1 MRNPHLTQ
9 LNPSLDF
16 APAGPEQ
23 TLHNSLFE
31 EGKITLK
38 IKKPLGY
45 FFQKKY
51 NNLCWNKKTI
61 ILNILYN
68 TNMTLLWSSHMLYY
82 YTVLL
87 DYTSLLVPEKQ
98 YGKYVQIPSI
108 QKMAGKIKWTLF
120 YPKRSQKELWMTG
133 KCHNW
138 LHRSHNSR
146 NIAIFILY
154 SYYTHLSKLLPTL
167 TMWFWMQLLSLIK
180 MKLAPSF
187 ISVIN

>member
-1 MRNPHLTQ
+1 
-9 LNPSLDF
+9 
-16 APAGPEQ
+16 
-23 TLHNSLFE
+23 
-31 EGKITLK
+31 
-38 IKKPLGY
+38 
-45 FFQKKY
+45 
-51 NNLCWNKKTI
+51 
-61 ILNILYN
+61 
-68 TNMTLLWSSHMLYY
+68 MLYY

-154 SYYTHLSKLLPTL
+154 LYYTHLSKLLPTL

-187 ISVIN
+187 ISVSRPQRTTEDFSFIITLMLLQCLSFCLAGSFGHCNWIFFLTEDNIQAKLLFFIILFICWLTV